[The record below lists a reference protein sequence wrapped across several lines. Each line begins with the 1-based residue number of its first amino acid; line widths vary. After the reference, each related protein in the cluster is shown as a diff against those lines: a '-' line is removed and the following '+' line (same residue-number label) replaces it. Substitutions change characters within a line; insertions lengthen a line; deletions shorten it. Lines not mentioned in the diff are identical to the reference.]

1 MIQRITRRT
10 RKPVGG
16 RPQSAQLGRWL
27 RQCRPR
33 PPPVGAS
40 DMVVRAKSSSR
51 RCGEPYSVDTCGS
64 LGPAPARSGRPE
76 VAGVAYVIASVIT
89 ASGDGPRSGRGTWLF
104 HRDPSFPCN
113 VVP

>member
-1 MIQRITRRT
+1 M
-10 RKPVGG
+10 GG

-51 RCGEPYSVDTCGS
+51 RCREPYSVDTCGS

-89 ASGDGPRSGRGTWLF
+89 PSGDGLEAEGAPGFFTVTPHSLATWCPDHVCLF
-104 HRDPSFPCN
+104 KK
-113 VVP
+113 